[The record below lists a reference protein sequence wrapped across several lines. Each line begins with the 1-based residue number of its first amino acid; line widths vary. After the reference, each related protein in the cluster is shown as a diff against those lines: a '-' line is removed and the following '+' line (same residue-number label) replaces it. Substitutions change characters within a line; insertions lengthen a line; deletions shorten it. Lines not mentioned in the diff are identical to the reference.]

1 MEKRRILLIGGNYSP
16 EPTGIGKYNGEMI
29 KWLAEQGHDCTVVTT
44 FPYYPQWKVQDPYV
58 KRSFWFKTE
67 WVPVKNGEPIKV
79 IRCPHYVPKRPTGI
93 ARLISEF
100 SFFFTA
106 YIVIVLML
114 FKKKFDF
121 VFTVAPPFEI
131 GLLGVFYKKI
141 RGCHFLYHIQ
151 DLQIDAAL
159 DLGIIKARSII
170 NVFLSIEKFIIR
182 HADSVS
188 TISTG
193 MIERV
198 KNKCERP
205 VLLFPNWVDV
215 EAFYPLTSKEELKI
229 SYGFNATDKI
239 ILYSGAIGQKQGL
252 ESILHAAKLLEN
264 VKDLK
269 FAICGSGP
277 YKDNLIRLKEEM
289 SLNNVVFLPLQPLK
303 MFNSFLNM
311 ADVHLVLQKAK
322 ASDLVLPSKL
332 STILSVGGVAIVTAP
347 KGSSLYDIM
356 SSANMGILIEPDNQE
371 ALVTAISNIVDSQH
385 AEKVANARR
394 YAELNLS
401 TDKILNGFFKIVL
414 SDDGKNENIKPVF
427 RNALATMVST
437 TKKYKDRTF
446 T

>member
-1 MEKRRILLIGGNYSP
+1 
-16 EPTGIGKYNGEMI
+16 
-29 KWLAEQGHDCTVVTT
+29 
-44 FPYYPQWKVQDPYV
+44 
-58 KRSFWFKTE
+58 
-67 WVPVKNGEPIKV
+67 
-79 IRCPHYVPKRPTGI
+79 
-93 ARLISEF
+93 
-100 SFFFTA
+100 
-106 YIVIVLML
+106 
-114 FKKKFDF
+114 
-121 VFTVAPPFEI
+121 
-131 GLLGVFYKKI
+131 
-141 RGCHFLYHIQ
+141 
-151 DLQIDAAL
+151 
-159 DLGIIKARSII
+159 
-170 NVFLSIEKFIIR
+170 
-182 HADSVS
+182 
-188 TISTG
+188 
-193 MIERV
+193 
-198 KNKCERP
+198 
-205 VLLFPNWVDV
+205 
-215 EAFYPLTSKEELKI
+215 
-229 SYGFNATDKI
+229 
-239 ILYSGAIGQKQGL
+239 
-252 ESILHAAKLLEN
+252 
-264 VKDLK
+264 
-269 FAICGSGP
+269 
-277 YKDNLIRLKEEM
+277 
-289 SLNNVVFLPLQPLK
+289 